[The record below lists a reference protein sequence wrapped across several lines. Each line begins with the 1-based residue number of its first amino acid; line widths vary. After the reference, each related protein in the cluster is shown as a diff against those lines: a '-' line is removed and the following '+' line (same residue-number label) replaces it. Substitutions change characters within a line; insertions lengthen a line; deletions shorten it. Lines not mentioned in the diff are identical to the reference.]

1 MRPLYHHALLAGL
14 VALPACSSPPPPVAP
29 PPPAS
34 ATAPAPVAAPEPDLS
49 PVAAP
54 KGTVALGRWLNVE
67 ASIKTIEK
75 LGKLPF
81 PLRGLLEKELDDKEM
96 VALLKLD
103 APVDAAAM
111 IDPSSPPD
119 NPKPLG
125 VISLPLRDFKE
136 TLAVA
141 SRAGKPLS
149 LRPGVYRLGRNRDIL
164 CDLSVAVGAAPA
176 RLLCSE
182 NERDL
187 DQLVPWMTRGLP
199 NESFGNADL
208 HLELRA
214 EGLREKYKAEIEQ
227 FGPMLPNMLNEQL
240 VSAGIKHQGLI
251 ELLTGAAAD
260 GPKLASDLDAL
271 AFDLR
276 LDGEKSEVSST
287 GSIRFKGTSSWVAR
301 LVTHRNDKA
310 GPPPAIF
317 WQTPKDSDS
326 VSFNR
331 GSDPKFFDGVREVL
345 ASGSRELLAGK
356 IDGADVKAISDLLA
370 KIPLTDPP
378 AIVVARGHLPP
389 GPPPKEIKRE
399 NFKPAD
405 AIRESQN
412 QARAAIGWSLVGVEA
427 KSDAYAEWLRSLVKT
442 YSSRTLQK
450 SIGKVLQDKAGKL
463 PTLKTVAAPKGAPKG
478 TVAVEVAFPI
488 TSRDVWYNHGRL
500 HDYRDHP
507 KGDAKGTISFLIT
520 VSPDGDRTWIGV
532 GAEPKVLGERLAA
545 VQSGASKDATL
556 ASRGGLDALKNGS
569 YTGGGFFSIGG
580 LAKTVSGSLRSTLS
594 RREREEMDKFLG
606 AMPNK
611 GETPILLFTAGTT
624 GATPTNSIEVRL
636 QKGTIDDLSTLGL
649 LLFSR
654 RGERMDGPVEAPAP
668 SSP

>member
-1 MRPLYHHALLAGL
+1 
-14 VALPACSSPPPPVAP
+14 
-29 PPPAS
+29 
-34 ATAPAPVAAPEPDLS
+34 
-49 PVAAP
+49 
-54 KGTVALGRWLNVE
+54 VE